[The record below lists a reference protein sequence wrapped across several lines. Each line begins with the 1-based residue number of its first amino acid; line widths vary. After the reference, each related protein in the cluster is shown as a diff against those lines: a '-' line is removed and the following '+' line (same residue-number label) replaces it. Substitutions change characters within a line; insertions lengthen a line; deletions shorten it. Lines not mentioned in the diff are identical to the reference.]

1 MLRLGLTGGIA
12 SGKSTVAAIL
22 REFDLVVLEAD
33 VMAHQLIQPGTPAH
47 EEVAREFGVE
57 ILQEDASVNRAA
69 LANIVFNDPE
79 KLRRLNT
86 IIHPRVEARVLSE
99 LRKLQEHGN
108 YAAAFV
114 EAALIFEAGLDKQ
127 LDGVVV
133 AWCRPEQQLAR
144 LLARGMPE
152 DDAQRRI
159 AAQLPV
165 EEKLRRATE
174 KIDCSGSLADTRS
187 QVEQLVTK
195 WRATRPIE

>member
-33 VMAHQLIQPGTPAH
+33 VMAHQMIEPDNPAH
-47 EEVAREFGVE
+47 QEVVREFGRE
-57 ILQEDASVNRAA
+57 ILNEDLSVNRPA
-69 LANIVFNDPE
+69 LARIVFDDPA
-79 KLRRLNT
+79 KLQRLNA
-86 IIHPRVEARVLSE
+86 IIHPRVEDRVHSE
-99 LRKLQEHGN
+99 FDSLQRHGN
-108 YAAAFV
+108 YPAAFV

-152 DDAQRRI
+152 EDAQRRI

-174 KIDCSGSLADTRS
+174 KIDCSGSPADTRS